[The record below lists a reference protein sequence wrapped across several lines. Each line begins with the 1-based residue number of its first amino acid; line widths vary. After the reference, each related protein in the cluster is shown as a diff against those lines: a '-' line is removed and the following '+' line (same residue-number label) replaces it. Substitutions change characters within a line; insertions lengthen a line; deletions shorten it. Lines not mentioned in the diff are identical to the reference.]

1 MNKEQETNVFD
12 EDAEEGKEVAVEKI
26 TLTFTDGTTKE
37 VGVGKGE
44 DAGFVL
50 LTFSNEGIGT
60 DFEGTLKNATFA
72 LTAAS
77 KLFWQQFIDGVVE

>member
-1 MNKEQETNVFD
+1 MNKEQEINVFD
-12 EDAEEGKEVAVEKI
+12 GDAEEVKEVAAEKLTI
-26 TLTFTDGTTKE
+26 TFTDGTTKE
-37 VGVGKGE
+37 VEVGKGE

-60 DFEGTLKNATFA
+60 NFEGTLKNTTFA
-72 LTAAS
+72 LTVAS